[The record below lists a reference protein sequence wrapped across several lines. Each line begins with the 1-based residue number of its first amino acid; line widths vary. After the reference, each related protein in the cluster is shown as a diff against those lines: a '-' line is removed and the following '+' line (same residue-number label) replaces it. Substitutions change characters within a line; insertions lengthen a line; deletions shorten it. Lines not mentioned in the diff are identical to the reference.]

1 MGVSMTTSSAWAAVE
16 PPTTANA
23 MTSRVIP
30 FVLGFAL
37 ASLIAWIGSLPAV
50 ELEATPR
57 VEIMAPTGETVA
69 IEPTAV
75 DMRGADPRPAA
86 APVGDHDT
94 RPEQRQSYQRSQQR
108 DPSPGS

>member
-1 MGVSMTTSSAWAAVE
+1 
-16 PPTTANA
+16 

-57 VEIMAPTGETVA
+57 VETMAPTGETVA

-75 DMRGADPRPAA
+75 DMRAADPRPAA
-86 APVGDHDT
+86 APAGDHDV